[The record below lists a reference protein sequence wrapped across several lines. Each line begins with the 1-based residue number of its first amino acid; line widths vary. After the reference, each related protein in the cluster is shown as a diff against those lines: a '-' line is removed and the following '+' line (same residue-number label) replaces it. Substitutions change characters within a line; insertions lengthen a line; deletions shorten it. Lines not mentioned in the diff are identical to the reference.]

1 MATLVNNFKHASG
14 QSLMGIAKEKIQH
27 VFNAYI
33 NSLSKDRVRG
43 AVAPSA
49 HRTVRTG
56 PYTAPHV
63 K

>member
-1 MATLVNNFKHASG
+1 MLN
-14 QSLMGIAKEKIQH
+14 QH
-27 VFNAYI
+27 
-33 NSLSKDRVRG
+33 RVRG